1 MTVNLI
7 SKQMEKK
14 FHQGNA
20 ISSWID
26 KHYNNKNSFAQ
37 FVAEESDAENTT
49 QKYNSVYSLARNISG
64 KEFIGRKYHE
74 RWDTEVAPYTDQ
86 RLKLAEILEK
96 MGEKEMERVRG
107 FIVDDYQKQ
116 LWIAEG
122 KIQAHREDYTKL
134 LKNYND
140 LTQTLAKKANL

>member
-20 ISSWID
+20 ISTWID

-49 QKYNSVYSLARNISG
+49 QKYNSVYSLD
-64 KEFIGRKYHE
+64 RKS
-74 RWDTEVAPYTDQ
+74 V
-86 RLKLAEILEK
+86 
-96 MGEKEMERVRG
+96 V
-107 FIVDDYQKQ
+107 
-116 LWIAEG
+116 
-122 KIQAHREDYTKL
+122 
-134 LKNYND
+134 
-140 LTQTLAKKANL
+140 